1 MSSIFRRA
9 ALALAVAPL
18 FSVLPALAGAGA
30 ALTPELHISHIS
42 VARQTVG
49 DVAFDASGN
58 AWVVWTDQSASAYNL
73 WLSRFDVAGNP
84 VGQPIN
90 VESNSFAFN
99 NAPSIAAAAD
109 GHFVVTWSARP
120 ESGADVQIRARR
132 FSAAGA
138 KLGQEIRVDA
148 LNTVYQGDAHVG
160 IADDGRFTVV
170 WSLDES
176 DRILAQ
182 RFSATGAKLGAAST
196 VNTVD
201 GETHF
206 VPDIAMNGSGA
217 SVVAWT
223 RTSNSES
230 DVLFQRYDANG
241 NKLGAMSAAVPAA
254 DDGEFDPAVA
264 IHADGSFAIAWQQG
278 LDDIRVRR
286 FKADGTANG
295 SAFLAVDATDVYH
308 YSPDIAID
316 ADHNLSVAW
325 SRYSSTPSEN
335 GIYVRRYGS
344 GTQPMAAAFRADTS
358 FAFKKFEPMISL
370 DPSGRMFI
378 AWTSDGQDGDDWGV
392 YGRAYEGGFGPDTDG
407 DGVSDSRDNCAY
419 VYNPTQADADRDR
432 IGDACDR

>member
-9 ALALAVAPL
+9 ALAVAIAPL
-18 FSVLPALAGAGA
+18 FSATAALAGAGA
-30 ALTPELHISHIS
+30 PLTPEIHISHIS
-42 VARQTVG
+42 LDRQSVG

-58 AWVVWTDQSASAYNL
+58 AWVVWTEDGATTYNI
-73 WLSRFDVAGNP
+73 WLSRFDIAGNP
-84 VGQPIN
+84 VGAPIN

-99 NAPSIAAAAD
+99 TGPSIAAAAD
-109 GHFVVTWSARP
+109 GRFVVAWSARP
-120 ESGADVQIRARR
+120 EAGADVQIRARR

-148 LNTVYQGDAHVG
+148 QSTDYQGDAHVG
-160 IADDGRFTVV
+160 IANDGRFTVV
-170 WSLDES
+170 WTLDAS

-182 RFSATGAKLGAAST
+182 RFSATGTKLGAAST
-196 VNTVD
+196 VNAID

-223 RTSNSES
+223 RTLDGES

-241 NKLGAMSAAVPAA
+241 NKLGAMSAATTAA
-254 DDGEFDPAVA
+254 DDGQYDPSVA
-264 IHADGSFAIAWQQG
+264 MHADGTFAIAWQQD

-286 FKADGTANG
+286 FKADGIANG
-295 SAFLAVDATDVYH
+295 SPFLAIDATDVYH
-308 YSPDIAID
+308 YSPDVAID

-325 SRYSSTPSEN
+325 SRYSSVPTEN
-335 GIYVRRYGS
+335 GAYVRRYGS

-358 FAFKKFEPMISL
+358 FAYLKFEPMIAL

-378 AWTSDGQDGDDWGV
+378 AWTSDDQDGDDWGV

-407 DGVSDSRDNCAY
+407 DGVPDSRDNCVS
-419 VYNPTQADADRDR
+419 VYNPAQTDSDRDR
-432 IGDACDR
+432 IGDACER